1 MPSDDVAIRVEGLGK
16 RYLVPQ
22 KHEQNYRQEPTM
34 RRKLKEFFPSLLGAG
49 ETDFFWALRDV
60 SFEVKRGEIL
70 GVVGEN
76 GSGKSTL
83 LKILSGVTPPTEGN
97 AEIRGRVGSLLE
109 VGTGFHPDL
118 TGRENILFN
127 GSLLG
132 IRTAEIR
139 TKLDAII
146 DFSGIGEF
154 IDVPVKRY
162 SSGMYVR
169 LAYAVASLLQS
180 EIMIFDEVLAVGDAA
195 FREKSEQNIKENA
208 LGGRTVLFVS
218 HNPRAVATICDRAI
232 ILYKGRVVFEGPAKD
247 VMSEYLSNAYK
258 PPEPEPPVEG
268 EQQTSESS
276 ASGQRGEQPA
286 HSPQVMAKPRTAR
299 SFVNISKL
307 PRQKNP
313 NLLKPWRVLRWV
325 SVHALDG
332 ERQAD
337 FSTGDGVRIRVGY
350 EGLPFPEVTYF
361 SVIINNSAQDRV
373 STIYSTDN
381 GPMTPEPSG
390 VIECVIPELMLAVGL
405 FNVWIDCGKINPEPE
420 GYFSYECVPYAT
432 YIRIKD
438 AGFITGAPRTE
449 FQGVVHRTEWSAIE
463 APVQIPLEATVEEV
477 EANEADETVA

>member
-1 MPSDDVAIRVEGLGK
+1 MRSDDVAIRVEGLGK

-22 KHEQNYRQEPTM
+22 KHEEDYRREPTLK
-34 RRKLKEFFPSLLGAG
+34 RRLKEFFPSMLGAG

-83 LKILSGVTPPTEGN
+83 LKILSGVTPPTEGY

-139 TKLDAII
+139 SKLDAII

-180 EIMIFDEVLAVGDAA
+180 EIMILDEVLAVGDAA

-208 LGGRTVLFVS
+208 LSGRTVLLVS
-218 HNPRAVATICDRAI
+218 HNPKAVATICDRAI
-232 ILYKGRVVFEGPAKD
+232 ILYKGHVVFAGEAKD

-258 PPEPEPPVEG
+258 EVPAEAESELAEG
-268 EQQTSESS
+268 DTAES
-276 ASGQRGEQPA
+276 AMGEGT
-286 HSPQVMAKPRTAR
+286 HGMAKPRTAR
-299 SFVNISKL
+299 SFVNIAEA
-307 PRQKNP
+307 PRQKNSTAP
-313 NLLKPWRVLRWV
+313 NPWRVLKWV
-325 SVHALDG
+325 SVHAFDG
-332 ERQAD
+332 EQRAE
-337 FSTGDGVRIRVGY
+337 FSTGDGVRVRIGY
-350 EGLPFPEVTYF
+350 EGLPFPDVTYF
-361 SVIINNSAQDRV
+361 CVLINNSGQDRIT
-373 STIYSTDN
+373 TIFSTDN
-381 GPMTPEPSG
+381 GSITLEPSG
-390 VIECVIPELMLAVGL
+390 VIECVIPELMLGL
-405 FNVWIDCGKINPEPE
+405 GLYNVWIECGKFDPKSHA
-420 GYFSYECVPYAT
+420 YFSFDCVPFAT
-432 YIRIKD
+432 YLRVKD
-438 AGFITGAPRTE
+438 NGFIQGAPRTE
-449 FQGVVHRTEWSAIE
+449 FQGVVHRTEWSKIE
-463 APVQIPLEATVEEV
+463 APAQLTRESTAK
-477 EANEADETVA
+477 ALEADETVA